1 MLQLEAGG
9 SSTSLKLGTPKRVK
23 KMDGDDRGV
32 MAQRTYIT
40 SFLHDSTEPVYTFYS
55 QYVFKIKFYKEES

>member
-23 KMDGDDRGV
+23 KMDGDDGGV
-32 MAQRTYIT
+32 MAQRT
-40 SFLHDSTEPVYTFYS
+40 SMLQPSEPVLHSNVLIYFYI
-55 QYVFKIKFYKEES
+55 KIL